1 MIDKTILWQKCL
13 KLIFENEYLP
23 LNPYKEFLLDTQL
36 ESLKDGFANIVV
48 EDEVARQTLI
58 VASEK
63 IEKALLE
70 VTETNFKARFYIIE
84 ELEDENNENIQL
96 NILYEDN
103 LNHDF
108 TFENYV
114 IGPSNKDSYRAS
126 IAIADQPGKIFN
138 PLFIYGNTGL
148 GKSHL
153 AHAIGNQIKANRP
166 NLRILYVSSSQFEN
180 DFTSIYKDKNKE
192 NAFYQK
198 YNDLDVLIIDDIQL
212 LGIGEKVKTK
222 NHFFNI
228 YNDLYTKNK
237 QIIIISDVRPED
249 LNGIED
255 RLISRFNQGLK
266 TQIFPPEFETSLAI
280 LKKKISVFEKSE
292 LNISEPAL
300 EYIAKNFSKD
310 VRSLEGTLKTILLYS
325 TNNHIDNQV
334 NLDIVK
340 EIFKDDIQELCDG
353 NITQKNIMDVVC
365 KYYNVSKSQI
375 ISKQRQRSIAIP
387 RQIAIYLTRNL
398 LNIPYEKIGEIYGN
412 RDHST
417 IMNSYN
423 KIRIKIEK
431 KEGDFVLVINELI
444 RLLKKN

>member
-1 MIDKTILWQKCL
+1 MIDKTKIWQKCL

-23 LNPYKEFLLDTQL
+23 LNPYEEFLSGTYLD
-36 ESLKDGFANIVV
+36 SLKNGYAYIVV

-58 VASEK
+58 AASEK

-70 VTETNFKARFYIIE
+70 VTETNFKARFYIKE
-84 ELEDENNENIQL
+84 ELEQEYNENIQM

-103 LNHDF
+103 LNPNF

-126 IAIADQPGKIFN
+126 IAIAEQPGKIFN

-153 AHAIGNQIKANRP
+153 AHAIGNQIKSIRP
-166 NLRILYVSSSQFEN
+166 NLRVLYVTSSQFEN

-192 NAFYQK
+192 IAFFQK

-212 LGIGEKVKTK
+212 LGIGEKTKTK
-222 NHFFNI
+222 NYFFNI

-237 QIIIISDVRPED
+237 QIIIISDVKPED

-280 LKKKISVFEKSE
+280 LKKKLSIFENGELDVSE
-292 LNISEPAL
+292 QAL

-325 TNNHIDNQV
+325 TNNHIENKID
-334 NLDIVK
+334 LDIVK
-340 EIFKDDIQELCDG
+340 EIFRDDIEELCDG

-365 KYYNVSKSQI
+365 KYYNISKTQI

-398 LNIPYEKIGEIYGN
+398 LELPYEKIGEIYGN

-417 IMNSYN
+417 IMASYN
-423 KIRIKIEK
+423 KIKVKIDK
-431 KEGDFVLVINELI
+431 KEEDFVLVINELI
-444 RLLKKN
+444 RMLKKK